1 MEDNKRKIGIFK
13 SLKIL
18 WTFMDKKDRII
29 FICIFAFSLV
39 SAITKMF
46 FNIIPPLVLASLCGE
61 EVKLLFIDLT
71 SLSTISILFILLGIN
86 IVLWIIGMIH
96 YYIIDVF
103 ARKMICV
110 VNLKAQDLIFLE
122 RKNLD
127 FGMTNGEISYIVKNA
142 TDCVYQLIEPLCW
155 DILTHFLSVMINI
168 GILFTIDWLVGVI
181 GIAIILCILVCVFI
195 RTKIQNPIVNS
206 IEKNNAKIEN
216 HMLTSVQNIS
226 MITVLKSQNEEFK
239 QLGILNKIFFKYHKQ
254 RAKLCFWYWIVIIL
268 IEYISIGLAVLAFIM
283 RNGSEQAI
291 ASITLIF
298 TLLADTQSTIEGW
311 GYELGD
317 IQVAAIKL
325 CNIERLKPSKLNLKI
340 AKQLKLQSL
349 QQEHI
354 QSLEV
359 VNYKVALGKFK
370 HIYHGKF
377 ESGKIY
383 LLTGQ
388 SGCGKTTFI
397 NALCGIRESKK
408 GDILVND
415 KYHVNSLAPYSD
427 KISYMFQDSM
437 LFDRTIEENISYPN
451 STLNADAKY
460 LVKKFSI
467 EKLLERESEGKNVR
481 QILSGGEKKRIDFIR
496 TLSKDADIYFFDEPT
511 NDLDKTNVEKVIQEI
526 KKLKTKN
533 KICIIVSHDKRINT
547 IVDEIVEL

>member
-226 MITVLKSQNEEFK
+226 MITLLK
-239 QLGILNKIFFKYHKQ
+239 
-254 RAKLCFWYWIVIIL
+254 
-268 IEYISIGLAVLAFIM
+268 
-283 RNGSEQAI
+283 
-291 ASITLIF
+291 
-298 TLLADTQSTIEGW
+298 
-311 GYELGD
+311 
-317 IQVAAIKL
+317 
-325 CNIERLKPSKLNLKI
+325 
-340 AKQLKLQSL
+340 
-349 QQEHI
+349 
-354 QSLEV
+354 
-359 VNYKVALGKFK
+359 
-370 HIYHGKF
+370 
-377 ESGKIY
+377 
-383 LLTGQ
+383 
-388 SGCGKTTFI
+388 
-397 NALCGIRESKK
+397 
-408 GDILVND
+408 
-415 KYHVNSLAPYSD
+415 
-427 KISYMFQDSM
+427 
-437 LFDRTIEENISYPN
+437 
-451 STLNADAKY
+451 
-460 LVKKFSI
+460 
-467 EKLLERESEGKNVR
+467 
-481 QILSGGEKKRIDFIR
+481 
-496 TLSKDADIYFFDEPT
+496 
-511 NDLDKTNVEKVIQEI
+511 
-526 KKLKTKN
+526 
-533 KICIIVSHDKRINT
+533 
-547 IVDEIVEL
+547 